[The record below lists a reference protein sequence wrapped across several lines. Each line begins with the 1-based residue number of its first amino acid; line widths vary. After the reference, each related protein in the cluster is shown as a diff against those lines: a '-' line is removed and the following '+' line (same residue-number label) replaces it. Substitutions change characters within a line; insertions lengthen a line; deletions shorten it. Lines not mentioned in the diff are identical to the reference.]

1 MKEIDQCLAKY
12 ISEKKPSIISKDWH
26 TYLAYNGIMVS
37 HIHILKTGTVKT
49 SIILHDGR
57 EFNLAYMNDPGI
69 VAILRGEENEKTPA
83 PWNIRVESKE
93 ASFYQIDRKEFWHD
107 VNSDPELLLY
117 IKNYYRSQL
126 NNQTRLMKELVMN
139 GKVGA
144 LYASLLRFA
153 DQFGYETNDGVMI
166 DLLITNEDLAG
177 FCGISAHTSV
187 NRMMKDLRSKGVLE
201 VQQRKIVIKNMAF
214 LKDNI
219 AN

>member
-1 MKEIDQCLAKY
+1 MKEIDKSLAKY
-12 ISEKKPSIISKDWH
+12 INDKQPAIVSKDWH

-57 EFNLAYMNDPGI
+57 EFNLAYINQPEI
-69 VAILRGEENEKTPA
+69 VAILRGEENEMTPA
-83 PWNIRVESKE
+83 PWNIRVESKV
-93 ASFYQIDRKEFWHD
+93 ATFYQIERKEFWQD
-107 VNSDPELLLY
+107 VNSDPALLLY
-117 IKNYYRSQL
+117 IKNYYRRQL
-126 NNQTRLMKELVMN
+126 NNQTKLMKQLVMN
-139 GKVGA
+139 GKAGA

-153 DQFGYETNDGVMI
+153 NQFGREVDGGVMI

-201 VQQRKIVIKNMAF
+201 IQQRKIVIKNMAF
-214 LKDNI
+214 LNDNT